1 MAYDDLTPAA
11 AATAREALTDLPTHS
26 VENQPPPLIDVDLY
40 AADPSLQAAVARSG
54 AGWAADRLH
63 AMGRTAGS
71 AEVLENGDRANRH
84 PPELHA
90 FDRYGARTDHV
101 EFHPAYHDLLGLGLR
116 AGTASIAWTAEQP
129 GGHTAHAAL
138 EYLLTQAEAGVCCPI
153 TMTYASVPT
162 LRQNTA
168 LAAEW
173 LPRILNPA
181 YDGRAVPASQKGSA
195 TIGMAMTEKQGGSDV
210 RANTTRAEATGVG
223 GEYVLTG
230 HKWFCSAPMSDGFL
244 TLAQAPGGLTCFF
257 APRFQ
262 PDGVR
267 NRVFI
272 QRLKSKLGN
281 RSNASAEIDYVGA
294 LAFRIGEEGRGVPAI
309 MEMVR
314 HTRLDCA
321 VACAGMMRWG
331 AVNAVHHAAHRR
343 AFGKALIDQPLMR
356 PVLADLVVEAEA
368 GTALAFRVAQ
378 AFDRMDDPQ
387 EAAFARLASAVAKF
401 WITKRLPNH
410 AYEAM
415 ECLGG
420 NGFVEESGMPRLYR
434 EAPVNAIWEGSGN
447 VNALDVLRAM
457 AREPATLEA
466 VLTEIGKTSGAHP
479 AFDAAF
485 DALKQALGDHGDL
498 EARARRLVED
508 LALLLQASLL
518 IRHGS
523 PEVAEVFI
531 AGRLKGAMR
540 GCYGALP
547 AGLPLGPVIER
558 ARVML

>member
-1 MAYDDLTPAA
+1 MAYDAPTAA
-11 AATAREALTDLPTHS
+11 YARDALSALPTHD
-26 VENQPPPLIDVDLY
+26 VENQPPPLVEVDLF
-40 AADPSLQAAVARSG
+40 AGDPGLRSAVERAD
-54 AGWAADRLH
+54 AGWADGRLH
-63 AMGRTAGS
+63 ALGQAAGS
-71 AEVLENGDRANRH
+71 AAVLDKGDQANRH
-84 PPELHA
+84 PPELQS
-90 FDRYGARTDHV
+90 FDRYGRRIDRV
-101 EFHPAYHDLLGLGLR
+101 EFHPAYHDLLRLGLESE
-116 AGTASIAWTAEQP
+116 TASIAWTAQAP

-138 EYLLTQAEAGVCCPI
+138 LYLLTQAEAGVCCPI

-162 LRQNTA
+162 LRQNPM
-168 LAAEW
+168 LAEAW
-173 LPRILNPA
+173 LAKITTPG
-181 YDGRAVPASQKGSA
+181 YDGRSVAAVHKAAA

-210 RANTTRAEATGVG
+210 RANTTRAEPAGVE

-244 TLAQAPGGLTCFF
+244 TLAQAAGGLTCFF
-257 APRFQ
+257 TPRFK
-262 PDGVR
+262 PDGER
-267 NRVFI
+267 NRIFI

-281 RSNASAEIDYVGA
+281 RSNASAEIDYAGA
-294 LAFRIGEEGRGVPAI
+294 LAFRVGEEGRGVAAI

-343 AFGKALIDQPLMR
+343 AFGRDLIDQPLMR
-356 PVLADLVVEAEA
+356 AVLADLVVEAEA
-368 GTALAFRVAQ
+368 ATALAFRVAQ

-387 EAAFARLASAVAKF
+387 EAAFARLASAVSKF

-420 NGFVEESGMPRLYR
+420 AGYVEESGMPRLYR

-447 VNALDVLRAM
+447 INALDALRAA
-457 AREPATLEA
+457 ARDPSTLEA
-466 VLTEIGKTSGAHP
+466 MLAEIALAKGLDP
-479 AFDAAF
+479 AFDRAFADLQAALA
-485 DALKQALGDHGDL
+485 DRDDQ

-508 LALLLQASLL
+508 LATTLQASLL
-518 IRHGS
+518 LRHGP
-523 PEVAEVFI
+523 PEVAEVFL
-531 AGRLKGAMR
+531 AARLSGAAR

-547 AGLPLGPVIER
+547 AGLSLGPVIEH
-558 ARVML
+558 ARLM

>member
-1 MAYDDLTPAA
+1 MAYDDPKPSPARA
-11 AATAREALTDLPTHS
+11 ALSDLPTHR
-26 VENQPPPLIDVDLY
+26 VENQPPPLVDVDLY
-40 AADPSLQAAVARSG
+40 AADPGLQAAVDRSG
-54 AGWAADRLH
+54 AGWAGERLH
-63 AMGRTAGS
+63 AMGEAAGS
-71 AEVLENGDRANRH
+71 AEVLEKGDLANRH

-90 FDRYGARTDHV
+90 FDRYGHRIDQV

-116 AGTASIAWTAEQP
+116 AGAGSVAWTAEQP
-129 GGHTAHAAL
+129 GGHTAHAAM
-138 EYLLTQAEAGVCCPI
+138 EYLLTQAEAGVCCPV

-162 LRQNTA
+162 IRQNPA

-181 YDGRAVPASQKGSA
+181 YDGRAVPASAKGCA

-210 RANTTRAEATGVG
+210 RANTTRADPTGVE
-223 GEYVLTG
+223 GEYALTG

-267 NRVFI
+267 NRIFI

-281 RSNASAEIDYVGA
+281 RSNASAEIDYAGA
-294 LAFRIGEEGRGVPAI
+294 LAFKVGEEGRGVAAI

-368 GTALAFRVAQ
+368 ATALAFRVAQ
-378 AFDRMDDPQ
+378 AFDRMDDPH

-420 NGFVEESGMPRLYR
+420 AGFVEESGMPRLYR

-447 VNALDVLRAM
+447 VNGLDVLRAI
-457 AREPATLEA
+457 ARDPTTLEA
-466 VLTEIGKTSGAHP
+466 VLAEIAIAKGAHGP
-479 AFDAAF
+479 FDAAF
-485 DALKQALGDHGDL
+485 EGLLQTLSDHHDQ
-498 EARARRLVED
+498 EARARRIVED
-508 LALLLQASLL
+508 LATVLQASLL
-518 IRHGS
+518 IRQGA

-531 AGRLKGAMR
+531 AGRLNGAMR

-547 AGLPLGPVIER
+547 AGLPLGPVIDR
-558 ARVML
+558 ARLPI